1 MGMPTNFTITTF
13 NEKGEPSL
21 FYAPNSE
28 GQVAYHAS
36 TKPNCIMYGNRGGGK
51 SHCGRNDA
59 HVRALS
65 HPGFRYVILRR
76 TYPEL
81 QKTHLIH
88 MDREMKL
95 LGGYFNKSEKIA
107 YYPNGSQGFFAYC
120 EGDEDVLKLLSA
132 EFDLMFFDELSTFP
146 WDMFTKLATSCRVKK
161 DSGLIAMVRGGTNPL
176 GVSAQEIMHYFVDQ
190 DVDPEEDEDYDPDNW
205 EAIKVQAEDNTNLD
219 VSQYQKRFS
228 GMSAHVRRAWVD
240 GEFSMED
247 ALFDVQPT
255 RRLHN
260 EAGELVE
267 TIPYH
272 YIDYLDVD
280 LLVQK
285 AQIYRAYDHGYSP
298 DPAVCLWIAH
308 LGKRYVVFHEKLW
321 YKTVV
326 EDIAAEM
333 KAIDRELGIKRV
345 VTTFADPTIGF
356 NTGADIHTIADKFEM
371 NGVPIDLSVNSREL
385 YASSIH
391 SALATEV
398 DVHVPKLQ
406 IWKKGCPYL
415 VKTLP
420 KQQYDPKH
428 PLRMANTKTDHA
440 AIALAY
446 FLISTDSL
454 DRNAG
459 ETQRVARPWM
469 KVEKRDWILGTE
481 GVRGPRP

>member
-1 MGMPTNFTITTF
+1 MMPENFTITLF
-13 NEKGEPSL
+13 DEDGKPEV
-21 FYAPNSE
+21 FYAPNSA
-28 GQVAYHAS
+28 GQNAYHRS
-36 TKPNCIMYGNRGGGK
+36 TRPYCIMYGNRGGGK

-65 HPGFRYVILRR
+65 HPGFRYAILRR

-120 EGDEDVLKLLSA
+120 EGEEDVLKLLSA
-132 EFDLMFFDELSTFP
+132 EFDLMFFVELSTFP
-146 WDMFTKLATSCRVKK
+146 WEMFMKLSTSCRVKK

-176 GVSAQEIMHYFVDQ
+176 GISAQEILHYFVDK
-190 DVDPEEDEDYDPDNW
+190 DVDPEEDADYDANDW

-219 VSQYQKRFS
+219 VEQYQKRFS
-228 GMSAHVRRAWVD
+228 GMSAHVKKAWVL

-247 ALFDVQPT
+247 ALFDVKEVK
-255 RRLHN
+255 RIYN
-260 EAGELVE
+260 EAGEVVD

-272 YIDYLDVD
+272 YIESLDVEA
-280 LLVQK
+280 LASK

-308 LGKRYVVFHEKLW
+308 LGKRFIVFHEAIW

-333 KAIDRELGIKRV
+333 KQIDRELGIKRV
-345 VTTFADPTIGF
+345 ITTFADPTIGF
-356 NTGADIHTIADKFEM
+356 HTGSDIYTIKDKFELA
-371 NGVPIDLSVNSREL
+371 GVPIDLSINSREL
-385 YASSIH
+385 YASAIH
-391 SALATEV
+391 SALAAEV
-398 DVHVPKLQ
+398 DTHVPKLQ

-440 AIALAY
+440 TIALAY
-446 FLISTDSL
+446 FLISTDSM
-454 DRNAG
+454 DRNAAKP
-459 ETQRVARPWM
+459 QVSQRPWM

-481 GVRGPRP
+481 GVRDSGRH